1 MNIMTILTA
10 TNQRVQFYLT
20 YTTEKPTTIAKRKRL
35 IAFKESLQE
44 RGLMLDE
51 VFPLKQLAVLD
62 RILYITSG
70 AGIAKVGADKL
81 AEKCDVSPSTVY
93 NAVRAL
99 KETGEF
105 IVARLI
111 KSKGGAGKYIFV
123 DKKHANFK
131 EIMREVFAFSDVKIN
146 KQFVEQKMTEDFEP
160 LSIKDEKQTS
170 NFNIFY
176 NSKQEKE
183 IYINDMEII
192 KKSIEQETGRST
204 REYVEQYASNSF
216 QIAFYDV
223 LNVMPYDSS
232 ILRLK
237 HILALRIGSDCDI
250 KRFNVAKKVIH
261 SIAMRINEGYEF
273 NNLVATFTV
282 ALENA
287 VNYKNVINL
296 ESNVKYKAPAV
307 KFYNWLDNRE

>member
-1 MNIMTILTA
+1 MTTFTA
-10 TNQRVQFYLT
+10 TNQRVQFYLN
-20 YTTEKPTTIAKRKRL
+20 YTTERPTTAAKRKRL
-35 IAFKESLQE
+35 EMFKDVLQDQ
-44 RGLMLDE
+44 GAMLDE
-51 VFPLKQLAVLD
+51 LFPSKQLAVLD
-62 RILYITSG
+62 HILFITSG

-81 AEKCDVSPSTVY
+81 AKSCNVSRSTVY
-93 NAVRAL
+93 NAVKAL

-131 EIMREVFAFSDVKIN
+131 EIMREVFAFSDVKFN
-146 KQFVEQKMTEDFEP
+146 KQFVEQKMTETFGP
-160 LSIKDEKQTS
+160 VSIKDEKQTS
-170 NFNIFY
+170 NLNIFF

-183 IYINDMEII
+183 IYINDMKII
-192 KKSIEQETGRST
+192 KESIEKERKEPT

-223 LNVMPYDSS
+223 LNSMPYDSS
-232 ILRLK
+232 ILRIK
-237 HILALRIGSDCDI
+237 HVLALRIGSDCDI

-261 SIAMRINEGYEF
+261 SIAMRINDGYEF

-287 VNYKNVINL
+287 VNYKNIIDS
-296 ESNVKYKAPAV
+296 ESKIKYKKPKV
-307 KFYNWLDNRE
+307 TFYNWLDNRD

>member
-35 IAFKESLQE
+35 AAFKESLQD
-44 RGLMLDE
+44 RGSMLDE
-51 VFPLKQLAVLD
+51 VFPTKQLAVLD
-62 RILYITSG
+62 HILYITSG

-81 AEKCDVSPSTVY
+81 AEKCHVSQSTVY

-105 IVARLI
+105 IIARLI

-146 KQFVEQKMTEDFEP
+146 KQFAEQKITKPIESVS
-160 LSIKDEKQTS
+160 LNCEKQTS
-170 NFNIFY
+170 NLNIFY

-183 IYINDMEII
+183 IYISDMAKI
-192 KKSIEQETGRST
+192 KKSIEKETSEPT

-223 LNVMPYDSS
+223 LNAMPYDSS
-232 ILRLK
+232 IQVLK
-237 HILALRIGSDCDI
+237 HVLALRIGSDCDI
-250 KRFNVAKKVIH
+250 KRFNIAKKVIH

-273 NNLVATFTV
+273 NNLVSTFTA

-287 VNYKNVINL
+287 VNYKHVIYS

-307 KFYNWLDNRE
+307 TFYNWLDKRD